1 MEGQTNCVLCEYTS
15 RNNSSLKQHM
25 ESKHKVFNMTIVQ
38 VLTQQVERVNDLEV
52 QVKSKEQLI
61 QKAELDLDMTKEA
74 LKKEKESLQEK
85 EKDFDEL
92 ITSNKLKSVQETK
105 LVEELKVTKDLLTK
119 AQQDLVAKTNALDA
133 ELGKVKVSEVSTQTG
148 SDINEVP
155 IVKEE
160 ACEANKEKK
169 KLIPCKYFHTT
180 KGCRRETKCWFYHGD
195 NLKVDK
201 KSTKLKQNTTENF
214 KEKTNM
220 EKESKQKQ
228 NENLKHVIVELLK
241 ILLRESDF

>member
-1 MEGQTNCVLCEYTS
+1 MEGQKNCVLCEYKS

-61 QKAELDLDMTKEA
+61 QKAELDLDVTKEA
-74 LKKEKESLQEK
+74 LKNEKESLQEK

-92 ITSNKLKSVQETK
+92 ITSNKLKAVQETK
-105 LVEELKVTKDLLTK
+105 LVEELKVTKELLTK

-169 KLIPCKYFHTT
+169 KTNTLQIFPYNK
-180 KGCRRETKCWFYHGD
+180 RMQER
-195 NLKVDK
+195 NKV
-201 KSTKLKQNTTENF
+201 LV
-214 KEKTNM
+214 
-220 EKESKQKQ
+220 
-228 NENLKHVIVELLK
+228 LPW
-241 ILLRESDF
+241 